1 MITHA
6 FAQVLAAAQAA
17 PWHPPFLAD
26 HAVAYL
32 GPQTVLPLASVLAA
46 AIGVILMF
54 WRYIA
59 ATVRKAFQV
68 LFKRTSPDATPNS
81 EVSEDTGS

>member
-59 ATVRKAFQV
+59 ATARKAFRT
-68 LFKRTSPDATPNS
+68 LFQRAAPDATPNS
-81 EVSEDTGS
+81 EVPEDTGS